1 MSIAIIP
8 LKKAF
13 GPVRRRA
20 TPLFGVKRAFMEYC
34 GKKVVYS
41 GPPGRRVALFC
52 KWFSCFCVGT
62 PVVTMFTKPGCSLC
76 LIAESRMR
84 ELLPKY
90 PHTFEAVD
98 ISVEGNEEWN
108 DRYCNDIPVLH
119 LNGKYWLK
127 HNVNRLEGAMGL
139 LKAEYGI
146 FRSMAGEP
154 NAKAQQNTSG
164 YDSTKTRR

>member
-41 GPPGRRVALFC
+41 GPP
-52 KWFSCFCVGT
+52 GT